1 MFITFVII
9 SFVCIVDVCISFIFI
24 TCMHIKFLCV
34 LNFCVYYICIV
45 TFNVCV
51 PFVITCITFVCV
63 TDVCLMRAPV
73 TLEETVSVS
82 VPLLPPSLMSVPLRA
97 SPLSGELLPYVVSCG
112 RTVWSSGSF

>member
-1 MFITFVII
+1 MCVFHLYL
-9 SFVCIVDVCISFIFI
+9 SHVCI
-24 TCMHIKFLCV
+24 

-45 TFNVCV
+45 TFDVCV

-82 VPLLPPSLMSVPLRA
+82 VPLLPPLLMSVPLRA

-112 RTVWSSGSF
+112 RTVLSSGSF

>member
-1 MFITFVII
+1 MCVFHLYL
-9 SFVCIVDVCISFIFI
+9 SHVCI
-24 TCMHIKFLCV
+24 

-51 PFVITCITFVCV
+51 PIVITCITFVCV

-82 VPLLPPSLMSVPLRA
+82 VPLLPPSLMNVPLRA
-97 SPLSGELLPYVVSCG
+97 SP
-112 RTVWSSGSF
+112 

>member
-1 MFITFVII
+1 MFFTFLII
-9 SFVCIVDVCISFIFI
+9 SFVCIADVCISFIFM
-24 TCMHIKFLCV
+24 TCMHIKFLSV
-34 LNFCVYYICIV
+34 LNFCDYYICIV

-97 SPLSGELLPYVVSCG
+97 SP
-112 RTVWSSGSF
+112 

>member
-1 MFITFVII
+1 MCVFHLYL
-9 SFVCIVDVCISFIFI
+9 SHVCI
-24 TCMHIKFLCV
+24 

-45 TFNVCV
+45 TFDVCV

-97 SPLSGELLPYVVSCG
+97 SP
-112 RTVWSSGSF
+112 

>member
-1 MFITFVII
+1 MCIFHLYL
-9 SFVCIVDVCISFIFI
+9 SHVCI
-24 TCMHIKFLCV
+24 

-82 VPLLPPSLMSVPLRA
+82 VQLLPPSLMSVPLRA
-97 SPLSGELLPYVVSCG
+97 SP
-112 RTVWSSGSF
+112 

>member
-9 SFVCIVDVCISFIFI
+9 SFVCITDVCISFIFI

-112 RTVWSSGSF
+112 GTVWSSGSF

>member
-9 SFVCIVDVCISFIFI
+9 SFVCITDVCISFIFI

-63 TDVCLMRAPV
+63 TDVCLMRVPV

-112 RTVWSSGSF
+112 CTVWSSGSF